1 MDESQLKDQLINAL
15 STQIGNLITQNAY
28 SQLVINDLHA
38 KLQQAAPRTLTSEAK
53 GLNLEPSTPP
63 EPAPGEYDVPPTP
76 NA

>member
-1 MDESQLKDQLINAL
+1 MDELQLKDQLINAL

-28 SQLVINDLHA
+28 TQLVINDLHA
-38 KLQQAAPRTLTSEAK
+38 KLQQAAPRTSTSD
-53 GLNLEPSTPP
+53 STPP